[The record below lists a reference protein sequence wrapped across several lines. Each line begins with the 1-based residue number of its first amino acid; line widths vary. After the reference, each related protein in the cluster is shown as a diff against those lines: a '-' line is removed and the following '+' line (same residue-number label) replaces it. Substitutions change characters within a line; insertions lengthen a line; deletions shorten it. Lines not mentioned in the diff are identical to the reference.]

1 MGGVRS
7 VKIILWILSAIW
19 VGIAA
24 WIEFAPRP
32 EDYLKKDLSYRE
44 LTQSCE
50 GSYQKRYDCK
60 HGLLLGSQ
68 QQLLF
73 DWLGRFGFLFGPPLI
88 LVGGYTYVLR
98 RRANRAEEERQRKL
112 REARARRLESDRIPT
127 RPKPKPKPPE
137 ADLPPDADAG
147 PKIEP

>member
-1 MGGVRS
+1 MGSVRGI
-7 VKIILWILSAIW
+7 KIALWTISAIW

-24 WIEFAPRP
+24 WIDFAPRP

-44 LTQSCE
+44 MTKDCE

-73 DWLGRFGFLFGPPLI
+73 EWVGHLSFLFGPPAVLI
-88 LVGGYTYVLR
+88 GGYTYILR
-98 RRANRAEEERQRKL
+98 RRADRAEEERQKKL
-112 REARARRLESDRIPT
+112 RDARARRLESDRIPV
-127 RPKPKPKPPE
+127 RPKPKPKPE
-137 ADLPPDADAG
+137 ADSTSDSDP
-147 PKIEP
+147 EPGKEP